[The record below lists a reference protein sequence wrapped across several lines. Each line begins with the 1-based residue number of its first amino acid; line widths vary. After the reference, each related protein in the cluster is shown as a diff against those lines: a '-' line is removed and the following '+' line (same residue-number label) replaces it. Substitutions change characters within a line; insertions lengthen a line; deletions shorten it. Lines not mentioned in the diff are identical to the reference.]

1 MITSTQ
7 TKSIGWIGDTVK
19 KERAIEMIKKVRN
32 SKGISSFIAAER
44 AGINQSTWS
53 RTENGLRETS
63 WDVILKMSKA
73 VGLEATITI
82 RDGD

>member
-1 MITSTQ
+1 MIPLTQ
-7 TKSIGWIGDTVK
+7 TKAIGWIGDAMK
-19 KERAIEMIKKVRN
+19 KSRAIDMIKKTRQR
-32 SKGISSFIAAER
+32 KGISSFKAAED

>member
-1 MITSTQ
+1 MIPSTQ
-7 TKSIGWIGDTVK
+7 IKSIGWIGDAMK
-19 KERAIEMIKKVRN
+19 KSRAIEMIKNVRHR
-32 SKGISSFIAAER
+32 KGISSFKAAED

-53 RTENGLRETS
+53 RTENNMMSTS

>member
-7 TKSIGWIGDTVK
+7 IKAIGWIGDAMK
-19 KERAIEMIKKVRN
+19 KSRAIEMIKKVRHR
-32 SKGISSFIAAER
+32 KGISSFKAAED

-63 WDVILKMSKA
+63 WDIILKMSKA

>member
-7 TKSIGWIGDTVK
+7 TKAIGWIGDAMK
-19 KERAIEMIKKVRN
+19 KSRAIEMIKKVRN
-32 SKGISSFIAAER
+32 SKGISSFN

>member
-1 MITSTQ
+1 MIPLPQ
-7 TKSIGWIGDTVK
+7 TKAIGWIGDAMK
-19 KERAIEMIKKVRN
+19 KSRAIEMIKKVRHR
-32 SKGISSFIAAER
+32 KGISSFKAAED

>member
-1 MITSTQ
+1 MIPSTQ
-7 TKSIGWIGDTVK
+7 IKAIGWIGDAMK
-19 KERAIEMIKKVRN
+19 KSRAIDMIKKTRRR
-32 SKGISSFIAAER
+32 KGISSFKAAED

-53 RTENGLRETS
+53 RTENNMMSTS

>member
-19 KERAIEMIKKVRN
+19 KERAIDMIKNVRHR
-32 SKGISSFIAAER
+32 KGISSFIAAER
-44 AGINQSTWS
+44 AGIAQSTWS
-53 RTENGLRETS
+53 RTENGLRATS

>member
-1 MITSTQ
+1 MIPLTQ
-7 TKSIGWIGDTVK
+7 TKAIGWIGDAMK
-19 KERAIEMIKKVRN
+19 KSRAIEMIKKTRQR
-32 SKGISSFIAAER
+32 KGISSFKAAED

-53 RTENGLRETS
+53 RTENNMMSTS

>member
-1 MITSTQ
+1 MIPLPQ
-7 TKSIGWIGDTVK
+7 TKSIGWIGDAMK
-19 KERAIEMIKKVRN
+19 KSRAIEMIKKVRHR
-32 SKGISSFIAAER
+32 KGISSFKAAED

>member
-7 TKSIGWIGDTVK
+7 TKAIGWIGDAMK
-19 KERAIEMIKKVRN
+19 KERAIEMIKQVRHR
-32 SKGISSFIAAER
+32 KGISSFKAAED

-53 RTENGLRETS
+53 RTENSMMSTS
-63 WDVILKMSKA
+63 WDVILKMAKA